1 MKILVVDDESDIRE
15 ILKFNLEKAGFEVL
29 EAESAE
35 EADAL
40 VLQGVSLVLLDVML
54 PGMSGVEFSK
64 IVHEKYGGAVP
75 IVFLTAKT
83 TEEDLLEGFE
93 AGGDDYICKPFSVK
107 EVIARVKAVLK
118 RCGSTADNGD
128 GNDLDFGPLSV
139 DFDSKTVFIDG
150 KEVYF
155 PRKEYDLLVL
165 LLTHPN
171 TYFQRSELIA
181 EVWKDTPYV
190 LDRTIDVHIARIR
203 NRLGMHRGLLKNKIG
218 FGYCIELK

>member
-15 ILKFNLEKAGFEVL
+15 ILRFNLEKAGFEVL

-40 VLQGVSLVLLDVML
+40 ALQGVSLVLLDVML
-54 PGMSGVEFSK
+54 PGVSGVEFAK
-64 IVHEKYGGAVP
+64 TVREKYGSTLP

-83 TEEDLLEGFE
+83 TEDDLLEGFD

-118 RCGSTADNGD
+118 RCGSTTDND
-128 GNDLDFGPLSV
+128 NCNNLIFGPLTV
-139 DFDSKTVFIDG
+139 AFDSKTVFIDG

-181 EVWKDTPYV
+181 EVWKDAPYV
-190 LDRTIDVHIARIR
+190 LDRTIDVHIAKIR
-203 NRLGMHRGLLKNKIG
+203 NRLGVHREMLKNKTG
-218 FGYCIELK
+218 FGYCIELR

>member
-1 MKILVVDDESDIRE
+1 MKILIVDDESDIRE
-15 ILKFNLEKAGFEVL
+15 ILKFNLEKADFEVL

-35 EADAL
+35 EAEPL
-40 VLQGVSLVLLDVML
+40 LLQDVSLILLDVML
-54 PGMSGVEFSK
+54 PGVSGVEFAK
-64 IVHEKYGGAVP
+64 TVRAKFGNTLP

-83 TEEDLLEGFE
+83 TEDDLLEGFD

-107 EVIARVKAVLK
+107 EVQARVKAVLK
-118 RCGSTADNGD
+118 RCGSVADNDD
-128 GNDLDFGPLSV
+128 GNNMIFGPLSV
-139 DFDSKTVFIDG
+139 AFDSKTVSIDG
-150 KEVYF
+150 KVVYF

-181 EVWKDTPYV
+181 EVWKDAPYV

-203 NRLGMHRGLLKNKIG
+203 SRLGVHREMLKNKTG

>member
-1 MKILVVDDESDIRE
+1 MKILIVDDESDIRE

-35 EADAL
+35 EAEPL
-40 VLQGVSLVLLDVML
+40 LLQDVSLILLDVML
-54 PGMSGVEFSK
+54 PGVSGVEFAK
-64 IVHEKYGGAVP
+64 TVRAKFGNTLP

-83 TEEDLLEGFE
+83 TEDDLLEGFD

-107 EVIARVKAVLK
+107 EVQARVKAVLK
-118 RCGSTADNGD
+118 RCGSTTDNDD
-128 GNDLDFGPLSV
+128 GNNMIFGPVSV
-139 DFDSKTVFIDG
+139 TSDSKTVFVDG

-181 EVWKDTPYV
+181 EVWKDAPYV

-203 NRLGMHRGLLKNKIG
+203 NRLGVHREMLKNKTG

>member
-1 MKILVVDDESDIRE
+1 MKILIVDDESDIRE

-29 EAESAE
+29 GAESAE
-35 EADAL
+35 EAEPL
-40 VLQGVSLVLLDVML
+40 LLQGVSLVLLDVML
-54 PGMSGVEFSK
+54 PGVSGVEFAK
-64 IVHEKYGGAVP
+64 TVRAKFGNTLP

-83 TEEDLLEGFE
+83 TEDDLLEGFD

-107 EVIARVKAVLK
+107 EVLARVKAVLK
-118 RCGSTADNGD
+118 RCGSVADNDD
-128 GNDLDFGPLSV
+128 GNNLIFGPLSV
-139 DFDSKTVFIDG
+139 AFDSKTVSVDG

-181 EVWKDTPYV
+181 EVWKDAPYV

-203 NRLGMHRGLLKNKIG
+203 NRLGVHREMLKNKTG

>member
-1 MKILVVDDESDIRE
+1 MKILIVDDESDIRE
-15 ILKFNLEKAGFEVL
+15 ILKFNLEKADFEVL

-35 EADAL
+35 EAEPL
-40 VLQGVSLVLLDVML
+40 LLQDVSLILLDVML
-54 PGMSGVEFSK
+54 PGVSGVEFAK
-64 IVHEKYGGAVP
+64 TVRAKFGNTLP

-83 TEEDLLEGFE
+83 TEDDLLEGFD

-107 EVIARVKAVLK
+107 EVLARVKAVLK
-118 RCGSTADNGD
+118 RCGSVADNDD
-128 GNDLDFGPLSV
+128 GNNMIFGPLSV
-139 DFDSKTVFIDG
+139 AFDSKTVSIDG

-181 EVWKDTPYV
+181 EVWKDAPYV

-203 NRLGMHRGLLKNKIG
+203 SRLGVHREMLKNKTG

>member
-1 MKILVVDDESDIRE
+1 MKILIVDDESDIRE

-29 EAESAE
+29 ETESAE
-35 EADAL
+35 EAEPL
-40 VLQGVSLVLLDVML
+40 LLQDVSLILLDVML
-54 PGMSGVEFSK
+54 PGVSGVEFAK
-64 IVHEKYGGAVP
+64 TVCAKFGNTLP

-83 TEEDLLEGFE
+83 TEDDLLVGFD

-107 EVIARVKAVLK
+107 EVLARVKAVLK
-118 RCGSTADNGD
+118 RCGSVADNDD
-128 GNDLDFGPLSV
+128 GNNMIFGPLSV
-139 DFDSKTVFIDG
+139 AFDSKTVSIDG

-181 EVWKDTPYV
+181 EVWKDAPYV

-203 NRLGMHRGLLKNKIG
+203 NRLGVHREMLKNKTG

>member
-1 MKILVVDDESDIRE
+1 MKILIVDDESDIRE

-29 EAESAE
+29 ETESAE
-35 EADAL
+35 EAEPL
-40 VLQGVSLVLLDVML
+40 LLQDVSLILLDVML
-54 PGMSGVEFSK
+54 PGVSGVEFAK
-64 IVHEKYGGAVP
+64 TVCAKFGNTLP

-83 TEEDLLEGFE
+83 TEDDLLEGFD

-107 EVIARVKAVLK
+107 EVQARVKAVLK
-118 RCGSTADNGD
+118 RCGSTTDNDD
-128 GNDLDFGPLSV
+128 GNNMIFGPLSV
-139 DFDSKTVFIDG
+139 AFDSKTVFIDG

-171 TYFQRSELIA
+171 TYFQRSELIV
-181 EVWKDTPYV
+181 EVWKDAPYV

-203 NRLGMHRGLLKNKIG
+203 NRLGVHREMLKNKTG

>member
-15 ILKFNLEKAGFEVL
+15 ILKFNLEKEGFEVL

-35 EADAL
+35 EAKPLLTQD
-40 VLQGVSLVLLDVML
+40 VSLILLDIML
-54 PGMSGVEFSK
+54 PGISGVGFSK
-64 IVHEKYGGAVP
+64 KVREKYGNAIP

-83 TEEDLLEGFE
+83 TEEDLLEGFD

-107 EVIARVKAVLK
+107 EVVARAKAVLK
-118 RCGSTADNGD
+118 RCGSANDSAEN
-128 GNDLDFGPLSV
+128 NDLSYGPLSV
-139 DFDSKTVFIDG
+139 ALDSKTVFIDG

-165 LLTHPN
+165 LMSHPN
-171 TYFQRSELIA
+171 TYFQRSDLIA
-181 EVWKDTPYV
+181 EVWKDAPYV

-203 NRLGMHRGLLKNKIG
+203 NRLGVHREMLKNKTG

>member
-1 MKILVVDDESDIRE
+1 MKILIVDDESDIRE
-15 ILKFNLEKAGFEVL
+15 ILKFNLEKADFEVL

-35 EADAL
+35 EAEPL
-40 VLQGVSLVLLDVML
+40 LLQDVSLILLDVML
-54 PGMSGVEFSK
+54 PGVSGVEFAK
-64 IVHEKYGGAVP
+64 TVRAKFGNTLP

-83 TEEDLLEGFE
+83 TEDDLLEGFD

-107 EVIARVKAVLK
+107 EVLARVKAVLK
-118 RCGSTADNGD
+118 RCGYVADNDD
-128 GNDLDFGPLSV
+128 GNNMIFGPLSV
-139 DFDSKTVFIDG
+139 AFDSKTVSIDG

-181 EVWKDTPYV
+181 EVWKDAPYV

-203 NRLGMHRGLLKNKIG
+203 NRLGVHREMLKNKTG
-218 FGYCIELK
+218 FGYCLELK

>member
-1 MKILVVDDESDIRE
+1 MKILIVDDESDIRE
-15 ILKFNLEKAGFEVL
+15 ILKFNLERVGFEVL
-29 EAESAE
+29 EAESSE
-35 EADAL
+35 EAEAL
-40 VLQGVSLVLLDVML
+40 MLQGVSLILLDIML
-54 PGMSGVEFSK
+54 PGISGIEFAK
-64 IVHEKYGGAVP
+64 TVREKFGNAIP
-75 IVFLTAKT
+75 IIFLTAKT
-83 TEEDLLEGFE
+83 TEDDLLEGFD

-107 EVIARVKAVLK
+107 EVLARVKAVLK
-118 RCGSTADNGD
+118 RCGSVADNDD
-128 GNDLDFGPLSV
+128 GNNLIFGPLSV
-139 DFDSKTVFIDG
+139 AFDSKTVSVDG

-181 EVWKDTPYV
+181 EVWKDAPYV

-203 NRLGMHRGLLKNKIG
+203 NRLGVHREMLKNKTG

>member
-1 MKILVVDDESDIRE
+1 MKILIVDDESDIRE

-29 EAESAE
+29 EAESDE
-35 EADAL
+35 EAEPL
-40 VLQGVSLVLLDVML
+40 LFQGVSLVLLDVML
-54 PGMSGVEFSK
+54 PGVSGVEFAK
-64 IVHEKYGGAVP
+64 TVRAKFGNTLP

-83 TEEDLLEGFE
+83 TEDDLLEGFD

-107 EVIARVKAVLK
+107 EVLARVKAVLK
-118 RCGSTADNGD
+118 RCGSTADND
-128 GNDLDFGPLSV
+128 DDNNLIFGPVSV
-139 DFDSKTVFIDG
+139 ASDSKTVFVDG

-181 EVWKDTPYV
+181 EVWKDAPYV

-203 NRLGMHRGLLKNKIG
+203 NRLGVHREMLKNKTG

>member
-1 MKILVVDDESDIRE
+1 MKILIVDDESDIRE

-29 EAESAE
+29 GAESAE
-35 EADAL
+35 EAEPL
-40 VLQGVSLVLLDVML
+40 LLHGVSLILLDVML
-54 PGMSGVEFSK
+54 PGVSGVEFAK
-64 IVHEKYGGAVP
+64 TVRAKFGNTLP

-83 TEEDLLEGFE
+83 TEDDLLEGFD

-107 EVIARVKAVLK
+107 EVLARVKAVLK
-118 RCGSTADNGD
+118 RYGSTADNDD
-128 GNDLDFGPLSV
+128 GNNLIFGPLSV
-139 DFDSKTVFIDG
+139 ALDSKTVSVDG

-165 LLTHPN
+165 LMTHPN

-181 EVWKDTPYV
+181 EVWKDAPYV

-203 NRLGMHRGLLKNKIG
+203 NRLGVHREMLKNKTG

>member
-1 MKILVVDDESDIRE
+1 MKILIVDDESDIRE

-29 EAESAE
+29 GAESAE
-35 EADAL
+35 EAEPL
-40 VLQGVSLVLLDVML
+40 LLCGVSLILLDVML
-54 PGMSGVEFSK
+54 PGVSGVEFAK
-64 IVHEKYGGAVP
+64 TVRAKFGNTLP

-83 TEEDLLEGFE
+83 TEDDLLEGFD

-107 EVIARVKAVLK
+107 EVLARVKAVLK
-118 RCGSTADNGD
+118 RCGSVADNDD
-128 GNDLDFGPLSV
+128 GNNLIFGPLSV
-139 DFDSKTVFIDG
+139 AFDSKTVSIDG

-181 EVWKDTPYV
+181 EVWKDAPYV

-203 NRLGMHRGLLKNKIG
+203 NRLGVHREMLKNKTG

>member
-1 MKILVVDDESDIRE
+1 MKILIVDDESDIRE
-15 ILKFNLEKAGFEVL
+15 ILKFNLERVGFEVL
-29 EAESAE
+29 EAESSE
-35 EADAL
+35 EAEAL
-40 VLQGVSLVLLDVML
+40 MLQGVSLILLDIML
-54 PGMSGVEFSK
+54 PGISGIEFAK
-64 IVHEKYGGAVP
+64 TVREKFGNAIP
-75 IVFLTAKT
+75 IIFLTAKT
-83 TEEDLLEGFE
+83 TEEDLLEGFA

-118 RCGSTADNGD
+118 RCGLTADNDD
-128 GNDLDFGPLSV
+128 GNNLIFGPLSV
-139 DFDSKTVFIDG
+139 ALDSKTVSFDG

-165 LLTHPN
+165 LMTHPN

-181 EVWKDTPYV
+181 EVWKDAPYV

-203 NRLGMHRGLLKNKIG
+203 NRLGVHREMLKNKTG

>member
-29 EAESAE
+29 GAESAE
-35 EADAL
+35 EAEPL
-40 VLQGVSLVLLDVML
+40 LLQGVSLVLLDVML
-54 PGMSGVEFSK
+54 PGVSGVEFAK
-64 IVHEKYGGAVP
+64 TVRAKFGNTLP

-83 TEEDLLEGFE
+83 TEDDLLEGFD

-107 EVIARVKAVLK
+107 EVLARVKAVLK
-118 RCGSTADNGD
+118 RCGSVADNDD
-128 GNDLDFGPLSV
+128 GNNLIFGPLSV
-139 DFDSKTVFIDG
+139 AFDSKTVSIDG

-165 LLTHPN
+165 LMAHPN
-171 TYFQRSELIA
+171 TYFQRSDLIA
-181 EVWKDTPYV
+181 EVWKDAPYV

-203 NRLGMHRGLLKNKIG
+203 NRLGVYREMLKNKTG

>member
-1 MKILVVDDESDIRE
+1 MKILIVDDESDIRE

-35 EADAL
+35 EAETL
-40 VLQGVSLVLLDVML
+40 LLQGVSLILLDVML
-54 PGMSGVEFSK
+54 PGVSGVEFAK
-64 IVHEKYGGAVP
+64 TVRAKFGNALP

-83 TEEDLLEGFE
+83 TEDDLLEGFD

-107 EVIARVKAVLK
+107 EVVARVKAVLK
-118 RCGSTADNGD
+118 RFDFQPDNTN
-128 GNDLDFGPLSV
+128 GNDLNFGSLTV
-139 DFDSKTVFIDG
+139 AFDSKTVFIDG
-150 KEVYF
+150 EEVYF

-181 EVWKDTPYV
+181 EVWKDAPYV

-203 NRLGMHRGLLKNKIG
+203 NRLGVHREMLKNKTG

>member
-1 MKILVVDDESDIRE
+1 MKILIVDDESDIRE

-35 EADAL
+35 EAEPL
-40 VLQGVSLVLLDVML
+40 LLHGVSLILLDVML
-54 PGMSGVEFSK
+54 PGVSGVEFVK
-64 IVHEKYGGAVP
+64 TARAKFGNTLP

-83 TEEDLLEGFE
+83 TEDDLLEGFD

-107 EVIARVKAVLK
+107 EVLARVKAVLK
-118 RCGSTADNGD
+118 RCGSTADNDD
-128 GNDLDFGPLSV
+128 GNNLIFGPLSV
-139 DFDSKTVFIDG
+139 AFDSKTVSIDG

-181 EVWKDTPYV
+181 EVWKDAPYV

-203 NRLGMHRGLLKNKIG
+203 NRLGVHREMLKNKTG